1 MRTHFGIDPRSPK
14 FHLLHSGALQ
24 SLIKSFV
31 LTAVLMGSLAAGVLA
46 LWNPMPYTIELWIWL
61 LFTPLHTSM
70 FCVILCWVY
79 NRIDQHRMHDHVVL
93 KSAQLSF
100 LLALPT
106 QYMLVMLI
114 NQIAAYF
121 FDTDSP
127 PTLTTLI
134 TWSGCWLM
142 TVGVTGMVLDR
153 DRRRRA

>member
-1 MRTHFGIDPRSPK
+1 M
-14 FHLLHSGALQ
+14 
-24 SLIKSFV
+24 KSFV
-31 LTAVLMGSLAAGVLA
+31 LTAGFMGSLAAGMLA
-46 LWNPMPYTIELWIWL
+46 LANPMPYAVEVWTWL
-61 LFTPLHTSM
+61 LFTPLHTGM
-70 FCVILCWVY
+70 FCVILCRVY
-79 NRIDQHRMHDHVVL
+79 NHIDQHRMHDHIVL

-121 FDTDSP
+121 FNTDSP
-127 PTLTTLI
+127 PTFTTLV

-142 TVGVTGMVLDR
+142 TVGVTGIVLDR

>member
-1 MRTHFGIDPRSPK
+1 MRMYFGIDPRNPK
-14 FHLLHSGALQ
+14 FHHRGSLHALM
-24 SLIKSFV
+24 KSFV
-31 LTAVLMGSLAAGVLA
+31 LTAGLMGSLAVGVLV
-46 LWNPMPYTIELWIWL
+46 LWNPMPYAVELWIWL

-79 NRIDQHRMHDHVVL
+79 THIDQHRMHDQTVL

-121 FDTDSP
+121 FHTDSP
-127 PTLTTLI
+127 PTLTTLV

-142 TVGVTGMVLDR
+142 TVGVTGMGLDR